1 MKDLILAFGL
11 LLVGFIALQ
20 KRATREPFDY
30 RVALLEDPKNDE
42 SLASA
47 FEKALKK
54 KNENSK
60 RTQSEPR

>member
-30 RVALLEDPKNDE
+30 RVALLEDAKNDE

-60 RTQSEPR
+60 STQSEPR